1 MADTATATAPAAEA
15 TPEQA
20 PAVEGA
26 APPEGSTEG
35 AAAPAEGEAAP
46 KEAEA
51 AAAEGPAPVIVIK
64 KVMDDGHGG
73 AHGGAWKIALADMMT
88 AMMAFFL
95 LMWLLGASNEDQRKS
110 IADYFKP
117 TSHSNVSMG
126 KLAGSNGILGGT
138 SIIDPDGFPFSSKQT
153 AAMERLTPKSE
164 GGPTENDPNPNSAER
179 SDPSKMSEEERKQ
192 VAEQQDQ
199 AAFEKLEKEIREKIE
214 QNPRLQNLKDQVKF
228 TREKEGLRIDIIDK
242 ADFAMF
248 SLGGTQMMP
257 RAQQLVDEV
266 AKSLTGTPNKLAV
279 RGHTDSVPF
288 ANADGRNNWSLSAE
302 RAEATRAQM
311 EKRGIAS
318 DRFARIEG
326 VADTAPFNPND
337 PKDPRNRRMSVTVL
351 YRD

>member
-1 MADTATATAPAAEA
+1 MATAVAAAEA
-15 TPEQA
+15 SPEA
-20 PAVEGA
+20 AA
-26 APPEGSTEG
+26 APPATEP
-35 AAAPAEGEAAP
+35 AAAPATAAP
-46 KEAEA
+46 AAA
-51 AAAEGPAPVIVIK
+51 AAAEPAADAAAPVAPVIVIK

-95 LMWLLGASNEDQRKS
+95 LMWLLGSTSEDQRKS

-117 TSHSNVSMG
+117 TSQSNVTMG
-126 KLAGSNGILGGT
+126 KLAGSNGILGGR
-138 SIIDPDGFPFSSKQT
+138 SIVDPDGFPFSAKQT

-164 GGPTENDPNPNSAER
+164 GGPTENDPSPNSTER
-179 SDPSKMSEEERKQ
+179 SDPSDPSKMSEEERKKI
-192 VAEQQDQ
+192 AEQQDQ
-199 AAFEKLEKEIREKIE
+199 KAFEQLEKEIREKIE
-214 QNPRLQNLKDQVKF
+214 QNPRLANLKDQVNF

-248 SLGGTQMMP
+248 GLGGVQMGP

-266 AKSLTGTPNKLAV
+266 AKSLLGTPNKLAV

-288 ANADGRNNWSLSAE
+288 ANLDGRNNWSLSAE

-311 EKRGIAS
+311 EKRGIEGG
-318 DRFARIEG
+318 RFARIEG

-351 YRD
+351 HRD